1 LRLVGSGGISRFRSV
16 RRGCFIRSWGGL
28 IGSWSRF
35 VRSGFVRAG
44 MVFLLVLNSVVF
56 AYLSF
61 IFHVRMI
68 LLILIYVVVD
78 DLGSAV
84 GKLDLILSL
93 DSIAVSYFGL
103 GVNVRVTVFIIF
115 LDSIAIFIVVRFFF
129 FMVGSRMMRSRFIS
143 RSGVIRSRMIRGWGI
158 WWRGTITA
166 N

>member
-1 LRLVGSGGISRFRSV
+1 
-16 RRGCFIRSWGGL
+16 
-28 IGSWSRF
+28 
-35 VRSGFVRAG
+35 
-44 MVFLLVLNSVVF
+44 
-56 AYLSF
+56 
-61 IFHVRMI
+61 MI

-115 LDSIAIFIVVRFFF
+115 LDSIAVFIVVRFFF